1 MYGPSPLEG
10 KKRTWL
16 SVERARELGLEELD
30 PRVRGP
36 RGGGGT
42 QRAFVSPSRDD
53 EVVCL
58 DSEGE
63 ERQVVRI

>member
-1 MYGPSPLEG
+1 MCHPDECKW
-10 KKRTWL
+10 KKATWL
-16 SVERARELGLEELD
+16 SVERAQELGLGGLD

-36 RGGGGT
+36 HGGAGSQQTFDGPGG
-42 QRAFVSPSRDD
+42 DN

-63 ERQVVRI
+63 EG